1 AIAETQGITAELYR
15 AIVTIVDDRVKEI
28 RVTRED
34 FDRLTQAV
42 TQLAQAQARTEQRL
56 DELAQAQART
66 EQRLEEL
73 AQAQARTEQRLEELA
88 QAQARTEQRLDEL
101 AQTQA
106 RTEQRVEQLEG
117 AMQRLAEAQART
129 EERLDRLEAAV
140 ERLAE
145 AQARTEQRLDR
156 LAEAQARTDAAVQ
169 QLAMRVDQLAEAQ
182 ARTDA
187 AVQQLA
193 IRVDQLAEAQARTEQ
208 ALQQLATQ
216 VGALSDNVGYGLEDI
231 ARVVLPGYL
240 KQRYGVTV
248 ERLERRIFPVDG
260 QRFDVD
266 LYAEGSRGRRRVV
279 VLGEVK
285 SRIYAREVH
294 HFQQVLQA
302 VRPQLPAEPLPLLF
316 GYFIDLSAMEA
327 AQDQILLIA
336 AYQPT
341 MEATTPRRRRRPKR
355 V

>member
-1 AIAETQGITAELYR
+1 MAEPQGITAELYR

-34 FDRLTQAV
+34 FDRLTQTV
-42 TQLAQAQARTEQRL
+42 AQ
-56 DELAQAQART
+56 LAQAQART

-73 AQAQARTEQRLEELA
+73 AQAQARTEQRLNELA
-88 QAQARTEQRLDEL
+88 QA
-101 AQTQA
+101 QA

-145 AQARTEQRLDR
+145 AQARTEERVDR
-156 LAEAQARTDAAVQ
+156 LEAAVE
-169 QLAMRVDQLAEAQ
+169 R
-182 ARTDA
+182 
-187 AVQQLA
+187 
-193 IRVDQLAEAQARTEQ
+193 LAEAQARTEQ

-248 ERLERRIFPVDG
+248 ERLERRIFPIDG
-260 QRFDVD
+260 QQFDID
-266 LYAEGSRGRRRVV
+266 LYAEGRRGRRRIV

-285 SRIYAREVH
+285 ARIYAREVH

-302 VRPQLPAEPLPLLF
+302 VRPQLPAEPLPVLF

-341 MEATTPRRRRRPKR
+341 MEATAPRRRRRTKR

>member
-1 AIAETQGITAELYR
+1 MAEPQGITAELYR

-34 FDRLTQAV
+34 FDRLTQTV
-42 TQLAQAQARTEQRL
+42 AQ
-56 DELAQAQART
+56 LAQAQART

-73 AQAQARTEQRLEELA
+73 AQAQARTEQRLNELA
-88 QAQARTEQRLDEL
+88 QAQARTEQRLEEL
-101 AQTQA
+101 AQAQARTDAAVQQLVQAQA

-145 AQARTEQRLDR
+145 AQARTEERVDR
-156 LAEAQARTDAAVQ
+156 LEAAVE
-169 QLAMRVDQLAEAQ
+169 R
-182 ARTDA
+182 
-187 AVQQLA
+187 
-193 IRVDQLAEAQARTEQ
+193 LAEAQARTEQ

-240 KQRYGVTV
+240 KQRHGVTV
-248 ERLERRIFPVDG
+248 ERLERRIFSVDG

-266 LYAEGSRGRRRVV
+266 LYAEGRRGRRRIV

-285 SRIYAREVH
+285 ARIYAREVH

-302 VRPQLPAEPLPLLF
+302 VRPQLPAEPLPVLF

-341 MEATTPRRRRRPKR
+341 MEATAPRRRRRTKR

>member
-1 AIAETQGITAELYR
+1 MAETQGITAELYR

-34 FDRLTQAV
+34 FDRLTQTVA
-42 TQLAQAQARTEQRL
+42 QLAQAQARTEQRL
-56 DELAQAQART
+56 EDLAQAQART
-66 EQRLEEL
+66 EQ
-73 AQAQARTEQRLEELA
+73 
-88 QAQARTEQRLDEL
+88 
-101 AQTQA
+101 
-106 RTEQRVEQLEG
+106 
-117 AMQRLAEAQART
+117 
-129 EERLDRLEAAV
+129 RLDRLEAAV

-145 AQARTEQRLDR
+145 AQART
-156 LAEAQARTDAAVQ
+156 DAAVQ
-169 QLAMRVDQLAEAQ
+169 QLAKRVDQLAEAQ
-182 ARTDA
+182 ARTEQRLNELA
-187 AVQQLA
+187 QAQARTEQRVEQLEGA
-193 IRVDQLAEAQARTEQ
+193 MQRLAEAQARTEQ

-248 ERLERRIFPVDG
+248 ERLERRIFSVDG

-266 LYAEGSRGRRRVV
+266 LYAEGRRGRRRIV

-285 SRIYAREVH
+285 ARIYAREVH

-302 VRPQLPAEPLPLLF
+302 VRPQLPAEPLPVLF

-341 MEATTPRRRRRPKR
+341 MEATAPRRRRRTKR

>member
-1 AIAETQGITAELYR
+1 MAEAQGITAELYR

-34 FDRLTQAV
+34 FDRLTQTV
-42 TQLAQAQARTEQRL
+42 AQ
-56 DELAQAQART
+56 LAQAQART

-73 AQAQARTEQRLEELA
+73 TQA
-88 QAQARTEQRLDEL
+88 
-101 AQTQA
+101 QA

-145 AQARTEQRLDR
+145 AQARTEERLDRLEAAVER
-156 LAEAQARTDAAVQ
+156 LAEAQARTEERLDRLEAAVE
-169 QLAMRVDQLAEAQ
+169 RLAEAQ
-182 ARTDA
+182 ARTEERVDRLEA
-187 AVQQLA
+187 AVE
-193 IRVDQLAEAQARTEQ
+193 RLAEAQARTEQ

-248 ERLERRIFPVDG
+248 ERLERRIFPIDG
-260 QRFDVD
+260 QQFDID

-294 HFQQVLQA
+294 HFQQLLQA
-302 VRPQLPAEPLPLLF
+302 VRSQLPAEPLPLLF

-327 AQDQILLIA
+327 AQDQILLVA

-341 MEATTPRRRRRPKR
+341 MEATAPRRRRRTKR

>member
-1 AIAETQGITAELYR
+1 MAETQGITAELYR
-15 AIVTIVDDRVKEI
+15 AIVTIVDDRVREI

-34 FDRLTQAV
+34 FDRLTQTVA
-42 TQLAQAQARTEQRL
+42 QLAQAQARTEQRL
-56 DELAQAQART
+56 EDLAQAQART
-66 EQRLEEL
+66 EQ
-73 AQAQARTEQRLEELA
+73 
-88 QAQARTEQRLDEL
+88 
-101 AQTQA
+101 
-106 RTEQRVEQLEG
+106 
-117 AMQRLAEAQART
+117 
-129 EERLDRLEAAV
+129 RLDRLEAAV

-145 AQARTEQRLDR
+145 AQART
-156 LAEAQARTDAAVQ
+156 DAAVQ
-169 QLAMRVDQLAEAQ
+169 QLAKRVDQLAEAQ
-182 ARTDA
+182 ARTEQRLNELA
-187 AVQQLA
+187 QAQARTEQRVEQLEGA
-193 IRVDQLAEAQARTEQ
+193 MQRLAEAQARTEQ

-248 ERLERRIFPVDG
+248 ERLERRIFSVDG

-266 LYAEGSRGRRRVV
+266 LYAEGRRGRRRIV

-285 SRIYAREVH
+285 ARIYAREVH

-302 VRPQLPAEPLPLLF
+302 VRPQLPAEPLPVLF

-341 MEATTPRRRRRPKR
+341 MEATAPRRRRRTKR

>member
-1 AIAETQGITAELYR
+1 MAETQGITSELYR
-15 AIVTIVDDRVKEI
+15 AIVTIVDDRVREI

-34 FDRLTQAV
+34 FDRLTQTV
-42 TQLAQAQARTEQRL
+42 AQ
-56 DELAQAQART
+56 
-66 EQRLEEL
+66 L

-88 QAQARTEQRLDEL
+88 QAQARTEQRLDRLEAAVERLAEAQARTDAAVQQLAKRVDQLAEAQARTEQRLNEL
-101 AQTQA
+101 AQAQA

-117 AMQRLAEAQART
+117 AMQR
-129 EERLDRLEAAV
+129 
-140 ERLAE
+140 
-145 AQARTEQRLDR
+145 
-156 LAEAQARTDAAVQ
+156 
-169 QLAMRVDQLAEAQ
+169 
-182 ARTDA
+182 
-187 AVQQLA
+187 
-193 IRVDQLAEAQARTEQ
+193 LAEAQARTEQ

-240 KQRYGVTV
+240 KQRYGVTI
-248 ERLERRIFPVDG
+248 ERLERRIFPIDG
-260 QRFDVD
+260 QQFDID
-266 LYAEGSRGRRRVV
+266 LYAEGRRGRRRIV

-285 SRIYAREVH
+285 ARIYAREVH

-302 VRPQLPAEPLPLLF
+302 VRPQLPAEPLPVLF

-341 MEATTPRRRRRPKR
+341 MEATAPRRRRRTKR

>member
-1 AIAETQGITAELYR
+1 MAEPQGITAELYR
-15 AIVTIVDDRVKEI
+15 AIVTIVDDRVREI

-34 FDRLTQAV
+34 FDRLTQTVA
-42 TQLAQAQARTEQRL
+42 QLAQAQARTEQ
-56 DELAQAQART
+56 
-66 EQRLEEL
+66 
-73 AQAQARTEQRLEELA
+73 
-88 QAQARTEQRLDEL
+88 
-101 AQTQA
+101 
-106 RTEQRVEQLEG
+106 
-117 AMQRLAEAQART
+117 
-129 EERLDRLEAAV
+129 RLDRLEAAV

-145 AQARTEQRLDR
+145 AQARTEQRLNRLEAAVER
-156 LAEAQARTDAAVQ
+156 LAEAQARTEQRLEELAQAQARTDAAVQ

-182 ARTDA
+182 ARTE
-187 AVQQLA
+187 QRLNELA
-193 IRVDQLAEAQARTEQ
+193 QAQARTEQ

-248 ERLERRIFPVDG
+248 ERLERRIFSVDG

-266 LYAEGSRGRRRVV
+266 LYAEGRRGRRRIV

-302 VRPQLPAEPLPLLF
+302 VRPQLPAEPLPVLF

-341 MEATTPRRRRRPKR
+341 MEATAPRRRRRTKR

>member
-1 AIAETQGITAELYR
+1 MAEPQGITAELYR
-15 AIVTIVDDRVKEI
+15 AIVTIVDDRVREI

-34 FDRLTQAV
+34 FDRLTQTV
-42 TQLAQAQARTEQRL
+42 AQ
-56 DELAQAQART
+56 LAQAQART

-73 AQAQARTEQRLEELA
+73 AQAQARTEQRLNELA
-88 QAQARTEQRLDEL
+88 QAQARTEQRLEEL
-101 AQTQA
+101 AQAQARTDAAVQQLVQAQA

-145 AQARTEQRLDR
+145 AQARTEERVDR
-156 LAEAQARTDAAVQ
+156 LEAAVE
-169 QLAMRVDQLAEAQ
+169 R
-182 ARTDA
+182 
-187 AVQQLA
+187 
-193 IRVDQLAEAQARTEQ
+193 LAEAQARTEQ

-248 ERLERRIFPVDG
+248 ERLERRIFPIDG
-260 QRFDVD
+260 QQFDID
-266 LYAEGSRGRRRVV
+266 LYAEGRRGRRRIV

-285 SRIYAREVH
+285 ARIYAREVH

-302 VRPQLPAEPLPLLF
+302 VRPQLPAEPLPVLF

-341 MEATTPRRRRRPKR
+341 MEATAPRRRRRTKR

>member
-1 AIAETQGITAELYR
+1 MAETQGITAELYR

-34 FDRLTQAV
+34 FDRLTQTV
-42 TQLAQAQARTEQRL
+42 AQ
-56 DELAQAQART
+56 
-66 EQRLEEL
+66 L

-88 QAQARTEQRLDEL
+88 QAQARTEQRLDRLEAAVERLAEAQARTDAAVQQLAKRVDQLAEAQARTEQRLNEL
-101 AQTQA
+101 AQAQA

-117 AMQRLAEAQART
+117 AMQR
-129 EERLDRLEAAV
+129 
-140 ERLAE
+140 
-145 AQARTEQRLDR
+145 
-156 LAEAQARTDAAVQ
+156 
-169 QLAMRVDQLAEAQ
+169 
-182 ARTDA
+182 
-187 AVQQLA
+187 
-193 IRVDQLAEAQARTEQ
+193 LAEAQARTEQ

-248 ERLERRIFPVDG
+248 ERLERRIFRIDG
-260 QRFDVD
+260 QQFDID
-266 LYAEGSRGRRRVV
+266 LYAEGRRGRRRIV

-285 SRIYAREVH
+285 ARIYAREVH

-302 VRPQLPAEPLPLLF
+302 VRPQLPAEPLPVLF

-341 MEATTPRRRRRPKR
+341 MEATAPRRRRRTKR

>member
-1 AIAETQGITAELYR
+1 MAEPQGITAELYR

-34 FDRLTQAV
+34 FDRLTQTV
-42 TQLAQAQARTEQRL
+42 AQ
-56 DELAQAQART
+56 LAQAQART

-73 AQAQARTEQRLEELA
+73 AQAQARTEQRLNELA
-88 QAQARTEQRLDEL
+88 QA
-101 AQTQA
+101 QA

-117 AMQRLAEAQART
+117 AMQR
-129 EERLDRLEAAV
+129 
-140 ERLAE
+140 
-145 AQARTEQRLDR
+145 
-156 LAEAQARTDAAVQ
+156 
-169 QLAMRVDQLAEAQ
+169 
-182 ARTDA
+182 
-187 AVQQLA
+187 
-193 IRVDQLAEAQARTEQ
+193 LAEAQARTEQ

-240 KQRYGVTV
+240 KQRYGVTI
-248 ERLERRIFPVDG
+248 ERLERRIFPIDG
-260 QRFDVD
+260 QQFDID
-266 LYAEGSRGRRRVV
+266 LYAEGRRGRRRIV

-285 SRIYAREVH
+285 ARIYAREVH

-302 VRPQLPAEPLPLLF
+302 VRPQLPAEPLPVLF
-316 GYFIDLSAMEA
+316 GYFIDLSAMES

-341 MEATTPRRRRRPKR
+341 MEATAPRRRRRTKR

>member
-1 AIAETQGITAELYR
+1 MAEPQGITAELYR
-15 AIVTIVDDRVKEI
+15 AIVTIVDDRVREI

-34 FDRLTQAV
+34 FDRLTQTV
-42 TQLAQAQARTEQRL
+42 AQ
-56 DELAQAQART
+56 LAQAQART

-73 AQAQARTEQRLEELA
+73 AQAQARTEQRLNELA
-88 QAQARTEQRLDEL
+88 QAQARTEQRLEEL
-101 AQTQA
+101 AQAQARTDAAVQQLVQAQA

-145 AQARTEQRLDR
+145 AQARTEERVDR
-156 LAEAQARTDAAVQ
+156 LEAAVE
-169 QLAMRVDQLAEAQ
+169 R
-182 ARTDA
+182 
-187 AVQQLA
+187 
-193 IRVDQLAEAQARTEQ
+193 LAEAQARTEQ

-248 ERLERRIFPVDG
+248 ERLERRIFSVDG

-266 LYAEGSRGRRRVV
+266 LYAEGRRGRRRIV

-285 SRIYAREVH
+285 ARIYAREVH

-302 VRPQLPAEPLPLLF
+302 VRPQLPVEPLPVLF

-341 MEATTPRRRRRPKR
+341 MEATAPRRRRRTKR

>member
-1 AIAETQGITAELYR
+1 MAETQGITAELYR
-15 AIVTIVDDRVKEI
+15 AIVTIVDDRVREI

-34 FDRLTQAV
+34 FDRLTQTV
-42 TQLAQAQARTEQRL
+42 AQ
-56 DELAQAQART
+56 LAQAQART

-73 AQAQARTEQRLEELA
+73 AQ
-88 QAQARTEQRLDEL
+88 
-101 AQTQA
+101 
-106 RTEQRVEQLEG
+106 
-117 AMQRLAEAQART
+117 AQART

-145 AQARTEQRLDR
+145 AQARTEERVDR
-156 LAEAQARTDAAVQ
+156 LEAAVE
-169 QLAMRVDQLAEAQ
+169 R
-182 ARTDA
+182 
-187 AVQQLA
+187 
-193 IRVDQLAEAQARTEQ
+193 LAEAQARTEQ

-231 ARVVLPGYL
+231 ACVVLPGYL

-248 ERLERRIFPVDG
+248 ERLERRIFPIDG
-260 QRFDVD
+260 QKFDID
-266 LYAEGSRGRRRVV
+266 LYAEGRRGRRRIV

-285 SRIYAREVH
+285 ARIYAREVH

-302 VRPQLPAEPLPLLF
+302 VRPQLPAEPLPVLF

-341 MEATTPRRRRRPKR
+341 MEATAPRRRRRTKR

>member
-1 AIAETQGITAELYR
+1 MAEPQGITAELYR

-34 FDRLTQAV
+34 FDRLTQTV
-42 TQLAQAQARTEQRL
+42 AQ
-56 DELAQAQART
+56 LAQAQART

-73 AQAQARTEQRLEELA
+73 AQAQARTEQRLNELA
-88 QAQARTEQRLDEL
+88 QA
-101 AQTQA
+101 QA

-145 AQARTEQRLDR
+145 AQARTEERVDR
-156 LAEAQARTDAAVQ
+156 LEAAVE
-169 QLAMRVDQLAEAQ
+169 R
-182 ARTDA
+182 
-187 AVQQLA
+187 
-193 IRVDQLAEAQARTEQ
+193 LAEAQARTEQ

-240 KQRYGVTV
+240 KQRYGVTI
-248 ERLERRIFPVDG
+248 ERLERRIFPIDG
-260 QRFDVD
+260 QQFDID
-266 LYAEGSRGRRRVV
+266 LYAEGRRGRRRIV

-302 VRPQLPAEPLPLLF
+302 VRPQLPAEPLPVLF

-341 MEATTPRRRRRPKR
+341 MEATAPRRRRRTKR

>member
-1 AIAETQGITAELYR
+1 MAEPQGITAELYR

-34 FDRLTQAV
+34 FDRLTQTV
-42 TQLAQAQARTEQRL
+42 AQ
-56 DELAQAQART
+56 
-66 EQRLEEL
+66 L

-88 QAQARTEQRLDEL
+88 QAQARTEQRLD
-101 AQTQA
+101 
-106 RTEQRVEQLEG
+106 
-117 AMQRLAEAQART
+117 
-129 EERLDRLEAAV
+129 RLEAAV

-145 AQARTEQRLDR
+145 AQARTEERVDR
-156 LAEAQARTDAAVQ
+156 LEAAVE
-169 QLAMRVDQLAEAQ
+169 R
-182 ARTDA
+182 
-187 AVQQLA
+187 
-193 IRVDQLAEAQARTEQ
+193 LAEAQARTEQ

-248 ERLERRIFPVDG
+248 ERLERRIFPIDG
-260 QRFDVD
+260 QQFDID
-266 LYAEGSRGRRRVV
+266 LYAEGRRGRRRIV

-285 SRIYAREVH
+285 ARIYAREVH

-302 VRPQLPAEPLPLLF
+302 VRPQLPAEPLPVLF

-341 MEATTPRRRRRPKR
+341 MEATAPRRRRRTKR

>member
-1 AIAETQGITAELYR
+1 MAETQGITAELYR

-34 FDRLTQAV
+34 FDRLTQTV
-42 TQLAQAQARTEQRL
+42 AQ
-56 DELAQAQART
+56 
-66 EQRLEEL
+66 L

-88 QAQARTEQRLDEL
+88 QAQARTEQRLDRLEAAVERLAEAQARTDAAVQQLAKRVDQLAEAQARTEQRLNEL
-101 AQTQA
+101 AQAQA

-117 AMQRLAEAQART
+117 AMQR
-129 EERLDRLEAAV
+129 
-140 ERLAE
+140 
-145 AQARTEQRLDR
+145 
-156 LAEAQARTDAAVQ
+156 
-169 QLAMRVDQLAEAQ
+169 
-182 ARTDA
+182 
-187 AVQQLA
+187 
-193 IRVDQLAEAQARTEQ
+193 LAEAQARTEQ

-240 KQRYGVTV
+240 KQRYGVTI
-248 ERLERRIFPVDG
+248 ERLERRIFPIDG
-260 QRFDVD
+260 QQFDID
-266 LYAEGSRGRRRVV
+266 LYAEGRRGRRRIV

-285 SRIYAREVH
+285 ARIYAREVH

-302 VRPQLPAEPLPLLF
+302 VRPQLPAEPLPVLF

-341 MEATTPRRRRRPKR
+341 MEATAPRRRRRTKR

>member
-1 AIAETQGITAELYR
+1 MAEPQGITAELYR

-34 FDRLTQAV
+34 FDRLTQTV
-42 TQLAQAQARTEQRL
+42 AQ
-56 DELAQAQART
+56 LAQAQART

-73 AQAQARTEQRLEELA
+73 AQAQARTEQRLNELA
-88 QAQARTEQRLDEL
+88 QAQARTEQRLEEL
-101 AQTQA
+101 AQAQARTDAAVQQLVQAQA

-145 AQARTEQRLDR
+145 AQACTEKRVDR
-156 LAEAQARTDAAVQ
+156 LEAAVE
-169 QLAMRVDQLAEAQ
+169 R
-182 ARTDA
+182 
-187 AVQQLA
+187 
-193 IRVDQLAEAQARTEQ
+193 LAEAQARTEQ

-216 VGALSDNVGYGLEDI
+216 VGALSDNVSYGLEDI

-248 ERLERRIFPVDG
+248 ERLERRIFPIDG
-260 QRFDVD
+260 QQFDID
-266 LYAEGSRGRRRVV
+266 LYAEGRRGRRRIV

-285 SRIYAREVH
+285 ARIYAREVH

-302 VRPQLPAEPLPLLF
+302 VRPQLPAEPLPVLF

-341 MEATTPRRRRRPKR
+341 MEATAPRRRRRTKR

>member
-1 AIAETQGITAELYR
+1 MAEPQGITAELYR

-34 FDRLTQAV
+34 FDRLTQTV
-42 TQLAQAQARTEQRL
+42 AQ
-56 DELAQAQART
+56 
-66 EQRLEEL
+66 L

-88 QAQARTEQRLDEL
+88 QAQARTEQRLDRLEAAVERLAEAQARTDAAVQQLAKRVDQLAEAQARTEQRLNEL
-101 AQTQA
+101 AQAQA

-117 AMQRLAEAQART
+117 AMQR
-129 EERLDRLEAAV
+129 
-140 ERLAE
+140 
-145 AQARTEQRLDR
+145 
-156 LAEAQARTDAAVQ
+156 
-169 QLAMRVDQLAEAQ
+169 
-182 ARTDA
+182 
-187 AVQQLA
+187 
-193 IRVDQLAEAQARTEQ
+193 LAEAQARTEQ

-240 KQRYGVTV
+240 KQRYGVTI
-248 ERLERRIFPVDG
+248 ERLERRIFPIDG
-260 QRFDVD
+260 QQFDID
-266 LYAEGSRGRRRVV
+266 LYAEGRRGRRRIV

-285 SRIYAREVH
+285 ARIYAREVH

-302 VRPQLPAEPLPLLF
+302 VRPQLPAEPLPVLF

-341 MEATTPRRRRRPKR
+341 MEATAPRRRRRTKR

>member
-1 AIAETQGITAELYR
+1 MAEPQGITAELYR

-34 FDRLTQAV
+34 FDRLTQTV
-42 TQLAQAQARTEQRL
+42 AQ
-56 DELAQAQART
+56 LAQAQART

-73 AQAQARTEQRLEELA
+73 AQAQARTEQRLNELA
-88 QAQARTEQRLDEL
+88 QAQARTEQRLEEL
-101 AQTQA
+101 AQAQA
-106 RTEQRVEQLEG
+106 RTDAAVQQLVQAQVRTEQRVEQLEG

-145 AQARTEQRLDR
+145 AQARTEERVDR
-156 LAEAQARTDAAVQ
+156 LEAAVE
-169 QLAMRVDQLAEAQ
+169 R
-182 ARTDA
+182 
-187 AVQQLA
+187 
-193 IRVDQLAEAQARTEQ
+193 LAEAQARTEQ

-248 ERLERRIFPVDG
+248 ERLERRIFPIDR
-260 QRFDVD
+260 QQFDID
-266 LYAEGSRGRRRVV
+266 LYAEGRRGRRRIV

-285 SRIYAREVH
+285 ARIYAREVH

-302 VRPQLPAEPLPLLF
+302 VRPQLPAEPLPVLF

-341 MEATTPRRRRRPKR
+341 MEATAPRRRRRTKR

>member
-1 AIAETQGITAELYR
+1 MAEAQGITAELYR

-34 FDRLTQAV
+34 FDRLTQTV
-42 TQLAQAQARTEQRL
+42 AQ
-56 DELAQAQART
+56 LAQAQART

-73 AQAQARTEQRLEELA
+73 AQAQARTEQRLNELA
-88 QAQARTEQRLDEL
+88 QAQARTEQRLEEL
-101 AQTQA
+101 AQAQARTDAAVQQLVQAQA

-117 AMQRLAEAQART
+117 AMQRLAEVQART

-145 AQARTEQRLDR
+145 AQARTEERVDR
-156 LAEAQARTDAAVQ
+156 LEAAVE
-169 QLAMRVDQLAEAQ
+169 R
-182 ARTDA
+182 
-187 AVQQLA
+187 
-193 IRVDQLAEAQARTEQ
+193 LAEAQARTEQ

-248 ERLERRIFPVDG
+248 ERLERRIFSVDG

-266 LYAEGSRGRRRVV
+266 LYAEGRRGRRRIV

-285 SRIYAREVH
+285 ARIYAREVH

-302 VRPQLPAEPLPLLF
+302 VRPQLPAEPLPVLF

-341 MEATTPRRRRRPKR
+341 MEATAPRRRRRTKR

>member
-1 AIAETQGITAELYR
+1 MAEPQGITAELYR

-34 FDRLTQAV
+34 FDRLTQTV
-42 TQLAQAQARTEQRL
+42 AQ
-56 DELAQAQART
+56 LAQAQART

-73 AQAQARTEQRLEELA
+73 AQAQARTEQRLNELA
-88 QAQARTEQRLDEL
+88 QAQARTEQRLEEL
-101 AQTQA
+101 AQAQARTDAAVQQLVQAQA

-145 AQARTEQRLDR
+145 AQARTEERVDR
-156 LAEAQARTDAAVQ
+156 LEAAVE
-169 QLAMRVDQLAEAQ
+169 R
-182 ARTDA
+182 
-187 AVQQLA
+187 
-193 IRVDQLAEAQARTEQ
+193 LAEAQARTEQ

-248 ERLERRIFPVDG
+248 ERLERRIFPIDG
-260 QRFDVD
+260 QQFDID
-266 LYAEGSRGRRRVV
+266 LYAEGRRGRRRIV

-285 SRIYAREVH
+285 ARIYAREVH

-302 VRPQLPAEPLPLLF
+302 VRPQLPVEPLPVLF

-341 MEATTPRRRRRPKR
+341 MEATAPRRRRRTKR

>member
-1 AIAETQGITAELYR
+1 MAEPQGITAELYR

-34 FDRLTQAV
+34 FDRLTQTV
-42 TQLAQAQARTEQRL
+42 AQ
-56 DELAQAQART
+56 LAQAQART

-73 AQAQARTEQRLEELA
+73 AQAQARTEE
-88 QAQARTEQRLDEL
+88 
-101 AQTQA
+101 
-106 RTEQRVEQLEG
+106 RV
-117 AMQRLAEAQART
+117 
-129 EERLDRLEAAV
+129 DRLEAAV

-145 AQARTEQRLDR
+145 AQARTEERVDR
-156 LAEAQARTDAAVQ
+156 LEAAVE
-169 QLAMRVDQLAEAQ
+169 R
-182 ARTDA
+182 
-187 AVQQLA
+187 
-193 IRVDQLAEAQARTEQ
+193 LAEAQARTEQ

-248 ERLERRIFPVDG
+248 ERLERRIFPIDG
-260 QRFDVD
+260 QQFDID
-266 LYAEGSRGRRRVV
+266 LYAEGRRGRRRIV

-285 SRIYAREVH
+285 ARIYAREVH
-294 HFQQVLQA
+294 YFQQVLQA
-302 VRPQLPAEPLPLLF
+302 VRPQLPAEPLPVLF

-341 MEATTPRRRRRPKR
+341 MEATAPRRRRRTKR

>member
-1 AIAETQGITAELYR
+1 MAEPQGITAELYR
-15 AIVTIVDDRVKEI
+15 AIVTIVDDRVREI

-34 FDRLTQAV
+34 FDRLTQTVA
-42 TQLAQAQARTEQRL
+42 QLAQAQARTEQ
-56 DELAQAQART
+56 
-66 EQRLEEL
+66 
-73 AQAQARTEQRLEELA
+73 
-88 QAQARTEQRLDEL
+88 
-101 AQTQA
+101 
-106 RTEQRVEQLEG
+106 
-117 AMQRLAEAQART
+117 
-129 EERLDRLEAAV
+129 RLDRLEAAV

-145 AQARTEQRLDR
+145 AQART
-156 LAEAQARTDAAVQ
+156 DAAVQ
-169 QLAMRVDQLAEAQ
+169 QLAKRVDQLAEAQ
-182 ARTDA
+182 ARTEQRLNELA
-187 AVQQLA
+187 QAQARTEQRVEQLEGA
-193 IRVDQLAEAQARTEQ
+193 MQRLAEAQARTEQ

-248 ERLERRIFPVDG
+248 ERLERRIFPIDG
-260 QRFDVD
+260 QQFDID
-266 LYAEGSRGRRRVV
+266 LYAEGRRGRRRIV

-285 SRIYAREVH
+285 ARIYAREVH

-302 VRPQLPAEPLPLLF
+302 VRPQLPAEPLPVLF

-341 MEATTPRRRRRPKR
+341 MEATAPRRRRRTKR

>member
-1 AIAETQGITAELYR
+1 MAETQGITAELYR
-15 AIVTIVDDRVKEI
+15 AIVTIVDDRVREI

-34 FDRLTQAV
+34 FDRLTQTV
-42 TQLAQAQARTEQRL
+42 AQ
-56 DELAQAQART
+56 LAQAQART

-73 AQAQARTEQRLEELA
+73 AQAQARTEE
-88 QAQARTEQRLDEL
+88 
-101 AQTQA
+101 
-106 RTEQRVEQLEG
+106 RV
-117 AMQRLAEAQART
+117 
-129 EERLDRLEAAV
+129 DRLEAAV

-145 AQARTEQRLDR
+145 AQARTEERVDRLEAAVER
-156 LAEAQARTDAAVQ
+156 LAEAQARTEERVDRLEAAVE
-169 QLAMRVDQLAEAQ
+169 R
-182 ARTDA
+182 
-187 AVQQLA
+187 
-193 IRVDQLAEAQARTEQ
+193 LAEAQARTEQ

-248 ERLERRIFPVDG
+248 ERLERRIFPIDG
-260 QRFDVD
+260 QQFDID
-266 LYAEGSRGRRRVV
+266 LYAEGRRGRRRIV

-285 SRIYAREVH
+285 ARIYAREVH

-302 VRPQLPAEPLPLLF
+302 VRPQLPAEPMPVLF

-341 MEATTPRRRRRPKR
+341 MEAMAPRRRRRTKR

>member
-1 AIAETQGITAELYR
+1 MAEPQGITAELYR
-15 AIVTIVDDRVKEI
+15 AIVTIVDDRVREI

-34 FDRLTQAV
+34 FDRLTQTV
-42 TQLAQAQARTEQRL
+42 AQ
-56 DELAQAQART
+56 LAQAQART

-73 AQAQARTEQRLEELA
+73 AQAQARTEERVDRLEA
-88 QAQARTEQRLDEL
+88 A
-101 AQTQA
+101 
-106 RTEQRVEQLEG
+106 VE
-117 AMQRLAEAQART
+117 RLAEAQART
-129 EERLDRLEAAV
+129 EERVDRLEAAV

-145 AQARTEQRLDR
+145 AQARTEQ
-156 LAEAQARTDAAVQ
+156 
-169 QLAMRVDQLAEAQ
+169 
-182 ARTDA
+182 
-187 AVQQLA
+187 
-193 IRVDQLAEAQARTEQ
+193 
-208 ALQQLATQ
+208 ALQQLANQ

-240 KQRYGVTV
+240 KQRHGVTV
-248 ERLERRIFPVDG
+248 ERLERRIFSVDG

-266 LYAEGSRGRRRVV
+266 LYAEGRRGRRRIV

-285 SRIYAREVH
+285 ARIYAREVH
-294 HFQQVLQA
+294 YFQQVLQA
-302 VRPQLPAEPLPLLF
+302 VRPQLPAEPLPVLF

-341 MEATTPRRRRRPKR
+341 MEATAPRRRRRTKR

>member
-1 AIAETQGITAELYR
+1 MAEAQGITAELYR

-34 FDRLTQAV
+34 FDRLTQTV
-42 TQLAQAQARTEQRL
+42 AQ
-56 DELAQAQART
+56 LAQAQART

-73 AQAQARTEQRLEELA
+73 TQA
-88 QAQARTEQRLDEL
+88 
-101 AQTQA
+101 QA

-145 AQARTEQRLDR
+145 AQARTEERLDRLEAAVER
-156 LAEAQARTDAAVQ
+156 LAEAQARTEERLDRLEAAVE
-169 QLAMRVDQLAEAQ
+169 R
-182 ARTDA
+182 
-187 AVQQLA
+187 
-193 IRVDQLAEAQARTEQ
+193 LAEAQARTEQ

-248 ERLERRIFPVDG
+248 ERLERRIFPIDG
-260 QRFDVD
+260 QQFDID

-294 HFQQVLQA
+294 HFQQLLQA
-302 VRPQLPAEPLPLLF
+302 VRSQLPAEPLPLLF

-327 AQDQILLIA
+327 AQDQILLVA

-341 MEATTPRRRRRPKR
+341 MEATAPRRRRRTKR

>member
-1 AIAETQGITAELYR
+1 MAEPQGITAELYR
-15 AIVTIVDDRVKEI
+15 AIVTIVDDRVREI

-34 FDRLTQAV
+34 FDRLTQTV
-42 TQLAQAQARTEQRL
+42 AQ
-56 DELAQAQART
+56 
-66 EQRLEEL
+66 L

-88 QAQARTEQRLDEL
+88 QAQARTEQRLD
-101 AQTQA
+101 
-106 RTEQRVEQLEG
+106 
-117 AMQRLAEAQART
+117 
-129 EERLDRLEAAV
+129 RLEAAV

-145 AQARTEQRLDR
+145 AQARTEERVDR
-156 LAEAQARTDAAVQ
+156 LEAAVE
-169 QLAMRVDQLAEAQ
+169 R
-182 ARTDA
+182 
-187 AVQQLA
+187 
-193 IRVDQLAEAQARTEQ
+193 LAEAQARTEQ

-248 ERLERRIFPVDG
+248 ERLERHIFSVDG

-266 LYAEGSRGRRRVV
+266 LYAEGRRGRRRIV

-285 SRIYAREVH
+285 ARIYAREVH

-302 VRPQLPAEPLPLLF
+302 VRPQLPAEPLPVLF

-341 MEATTPRRRRRPKR
+341 MEATAPRRRRRTKR

>member
-1 AIAETQGITAELYR
+1 MAEPQGITAELYR

-34 FDRLTQAV
+34 FDRLTQTV
-42 TQLAQAQARTEQRL
+42 AQ
-56 DELAQAQART
+56 LAQAQART

-73 AQAQARTEQRLEELA
+73 AQAQARTEQRLNELA
-88 QAQARTEQRLDEL
+88 QAQARTEQRLEEL
-101 AQTQA
+101 AQAQARTDAAVQQLVQAQA

-145 AQARTEQRLDR
+145 AQARTEERVDR
-156 LAEAQARTDAAVQ
+156 LEAAVE
-169 QLAMRVDQLAEAQ
+169 R
-182 ARTDA
+182 
-187 AVQQLA
+187 
-193 IRVDQLAEAQARTEQ
+193 LAEAQARTEQ

-240 KQRYGVTV
+240 KQRYGVTI
-248 ERLERRIFPVDG
+248 ERLERRIFSLDG

-266 LYAEGSRGRRRVV
+266 LYAEGRRGRRRIV

-285 SRIYAREVH
+285 ARIYAREVH

-302 VRPQLPAEPLPLLF
+302 VRPQLPAEPMPVLF

-341 MEATTPRRRRRPKR
+341 MKATAPRRRRRTKR

>member
-1 AIAETQGITAELYR
+1 MAEPQGITAELYR

-34 FDRLTQAV
+34 FDRLTQTV
-42 TQLAQAQARTEQRL
+42 AQ
-56 DELAQAQART
+56 LAQAQART

-73 AQAQARTEQRLEELA
+73 AQAQARTEQRLNELA
-88 QAQARTEQRLDEL
+88 QAQARTEQRLEEL
-101 AQTQA
+101 AQAQARTDAAVQQLVQAQA

-145 AQARTEQRLDR
+145 AQARTEERVDR
-156 LAEAQARTDAAVQ
+156 LEAAVE
-169 QLAMRVDQLAEAQ
+169 R
-182 ARTDA
+182 
-187 AVQQLA
+187 
-193 IRVDQLAEAQARTEQ
+193 LAEAQARTEQ

-248 ERLERRIFPVDG
+248 ERLERRIFSVDG

-266 LYAEGSRGRRRVV
+266 LYAEGRRGRRRIV

-285 SRIYAREVH
+285 ARIYAREVH

-302 VRPQLPAEPLPLLF
+302 VRPQLPAEPLPVLF

-341 MEATTPRRRRRPKR
+341 MEATAPRRRRRTKR

>member
-1 AIAETQGITAELYR
+1 MAETQGITAELYR

-34 FDRLTQAV
+34 FDRLTQTV
-42 TQLAQAQARTEQRL
+42 AQ
-56 DELAQAQART
+56 LAQAQART

-73 AQAQARTEQRLEELA
+73 AQ
-88 QAQARTEQRLDEL
+88 
-101 AQTQA
+101 
-106 RTEQRVEQLEG
+106 
-117 AMQRLAEAQART
+117 AQART

-145 AQARTEQRLDR
+145 AQARTEERVDRLEAAVER
-156 LAEAQARTDAAVQ
+156 LAEAQARTEERVDRLEAAVE
-169 QLAMRVDQLAEAQ
+169 R
-182 ARTDA
+182 
-187 AVQQLA
+187 
-193 IRVDQLAEAQARTEQ
+193 LAEAQARTEQ

-240 KQRYGVTV
+240 KQRYGVKV
-248 ERLERRIFPVDG
+248 ERLERRIFPIDG
-260 QRFDVD
+260 QQFDID
-266 LYAEGSRGRRRVV
+266 LYAEGRRGRRRIV

-285 SRIYAREVH
+285 ARIYAREVH

-302 VRPQLPAEPLPLLF
+302 VRPQLPAEPLPVLF

-341 MEATTPRRRRRPKR
+341 MEATAPRRRRRTKR

>member
-1 AIAETQGITAELYR
+1 MAEPQGITAELYR

-34 FDRLTQAV
+34 FDRLTQTV
-42 TQLAQAQARTEQRL
+42 AQ
-56 DELAQAQART
+56 LAQAQART

-73 AQAQARTEQRLEELA
+73 AQAQARTEQRLNELA
-88 QAQARTEQRLDEL
+88 QAQARTEQRLEEL
-101 AQTQA
+101 AQAQSRTDAAVQQLVQAQA

-145 AQARTEQRLDR
+145 AQARTEERVDR
-156 LAEAQARTDAAVQ
+156 LEAAVE
-169 QLAMRVDQLAEAQ
+169 R
-182 ARTDA
+182 
-187 AVQQLA
+187 
-193 IRVDQLAEAQARTEQ
+193 LAEAQARTEQ

-248 ERLERRIFPVDG
+248 ERLERRIFPIDG
-260 QRFDVD
+260 QQFDID
-266 LYAEGSRGRRRVV
+266 LYAEGRRGRRRIV

-285 SRIYAREVH
+285 ARIYAREVH

-302 VRPQLPAEPLPLLF
+302 VRPQLPAEPLPVLF

-341 MEATTPRRRRRPKR
+341 MEATAPRRRRRTKR

>member
-1 AIAETQGITAELYR
+1 MAETQGITAELYR
-15 AIVTIVDDRVKEI
+15 AIVTIVDDRVREI

-34 FDRLTQAV
+34 FDRLTQTV
-42 TQLAQAQARTEQRL
+42 AQ
-56 DELAQAQART
+56 
-66 EQRLEEL
+66 L

-88 QAQARTEQRLDEL
+88 QAQARTEQRLDRLEAAVERLAEAQARTDAAVQQLAKRVDQLAEAQARTEQRLNEL
-101 AQTQA
+101 AQAQA

-117 AMQRLAEAQART
+117 AMQR
-129 EERLDRLEAAV
+129 
-140 ERLAE
+140 
-145 AQARTEQRLDR
+145 
-156 LAEAQARTDAAVQ
+156 
-169 QLAMRVDQLAEAQ
+169 
-182 ARTDA
+182 
-187 AVQQLA
+187 
-193 IRVDQLAEAQARTEQ
+193 LAEAQARTEQ

-248 ERLERRIFPVDG
+248 ERLERRIFSVDG

-266 LYAEGSRGRRRVV
+266 LYAEGRRGRRRIV

-285 SRIYAREVH
+285 ARIYAREVH

-302 VRPQLPAEPLPLLF
+302 VRPQLPAEPLPVLF

-341 MEATTPRRRRRPKR
+341 MEATAPRRRRRTKR

>member
-1 AIAETQGITAELYR
+1 MAETQGITAELYR
-15 AIVTIVDDRVKEI
+15 AIVTIVDDRVREI

-34 FDRLTQAV
+34 FDRLTQTV
-42 TQLAQAQARTEQRL
+42 AQ
-56 DELAQAQART
+56 LAQAQART

-73 AQAQARTEQRLEELA
+73 AQ
-88 QAQARTEQRLDEL
+88 
-101 AQTQA
+101 
-106 RTEQRVEQLEG
+106 
-117 AMQRLAEAQART
+117 AQART

-145 AQARTEQRLDR
+145 AQARTEERVDRLEAAVER
-156 LAEAQARTDAAVQ
+156 LAEAQARTEERVDRLEAAVE
-169 QLAMRVDQLAEAQ
+169 R
-182 ARTDA
+182 
-187 AVQQLA
+187 
-193 IRVDQLAEAQARTEQ
+193 LAEAQARTEQ

-248 ERLERRIFPVDG
+248 ERLERRIFPIDG
-260 QRFDVD
+260 QQFDID
-266 LYAEGSRGRRRVV
+266 LYAEGRRGRRRIV

-285 SRIYAREVH
+285 ARIYAREVH

-302 VRPQLPAEPLPLLF
+302 VRPQLPAEPMPVLF

-341 MEATTPRRRRRPKR
+341 MEAMAPRRRRRTKR

>member
-1 AIAETQGITAELYR
+1 MAETQGITAELYR

-34 FDRLTQAV
+34 FDRLTQTV
-42 TQLAQAQARTEQRL
+42 AQ
-56 DELAQAQART
+56 LAQAQART

-73 AQAQARTEQRLEELA
+73 AQAQARTEQRLNELA
-88 QAQARTEQRLDEL
+88 QAQARTEQRLEEL
-101 AQTQA
+101 AQAQARTDAAVQQLVQAQA

-145 AQARTEQRLDR
+145 AQARTEERLDR
-156 LAEAQARTDAAVQ
+156 LEAAVE
-169 QLAMRVDQLAEAQ
+169 R
-182 ARTDA
+182 
-187 AVQQLA
+187 
-193 IRVDQLAEAQARTEQ
+193 LAEAQARTEQ

-248 ERLERRIFPVDG
+248 ERLERRIFPIDG
-260 QRFDVD
+260 QQFDID
-266 LYAEGSRGRRRVV
+266 LYAEGRRGRRRIV

-285 SRIYAREVH
+285 ARIYAREVH

-302 VRPQLPAEPLPLLF
+302 VRPQLPAEPLPVLF

-341 MEATTPRRRRRPKR
+341 MEATAPRRRRRTKR

>member
-1 AIAETQGITAELYR
+1 MAEPQGITAELYR
-15 AIVTIVDDRVKEI
+15 AIVAIVDDRVKEI

-34 FDRLTQAV
+34 FDRLTQTV
-42 TQLAQAQARTEQRL
+42 AQ
-56 DELAQAQART
+56 LAQAQART

-73 AQAQARTEQRLEELA
+73 AQAQARTEQR
-88 QAQARTEQRLDEL
+88 
-101 AQTQA
+101 
-106 RTEQRVEQLEG
+106 V
-117 AMQRLAEAQART
+117 
-129 EERLDRLEAAV
+129 DRLEAAV

-145 AQARTEQRLDR
+145 AQARTEQRLEE
-156 LAEAQARTDAAVQ
+156 LAQAQVRTEQ
-169 QLAMRVDQLAEAQ
+169 RLNELAQ
-182 ARTDA
+182 
-187 AVQQLA
+187 
-193 IRVDQLAEAQARTEQ
+193 AQARTEQ

-248 ERLERRIFPVDG
+248 ERLERRIFSVDG

-266 LYAEGSRGRRRVV
+266 LYAEGSQGRRRIV

-341 MEATTPRRRRRPKR
+341 MEATAPRRRRRTKR